1 MDGKEEKMKRGLKY
15 DFSLMALVL
24 IPVGVSINVVGYQM
38 SQILKLPVFIDQIGT
53 ILVSMITG
61 PWVGMVTGLLGN
73 VVNGMI
79 YPTAF
84 GYAIVSM
91 LVGFVSGFLSRW
103 RWYSNVVGVV
113 IGCALLNVV
122 SSVSAAVVTVFMF
135 GGVTGAGTDLLTAAF
150 VASGQA
156 LWDSVLTTNVIS
168 GTVNTIVNF
177 AIDWIIVRRIPD
189 RFLVKLNYGLPYI
202 KKKGAKING

>member
-1 MDGKEEKMKRGLKY
+1 MKRGLKY

-103 RWYSNVVGVV
+103 RCYSNVVGVV

-156 LWDSVLTTNVIS
+156 LWDSVLTTNVLS

-177 AIDWIIVRRIPD
+177 AIAWIIVRRIPD

>member
-1 MDGKEEKMKRGLKY
+1 MKRGLKY

-91 LVGFVSGFLSRW
+91 LIGFVSGFLSRW
-103 RWYSNVVGVV
+103 RWYSNIIGVV

-156 LWDSVLTTNVIS
+156 LWNSVLTTNVIS

-177 AIDWIIVRRIPD
+177 AIAWIIVRRIPD

-202 KKKGAKING
+202 KKKGVKING

>member
-1 MDGKEEKMKRGLKY
+1 MRRGLKY

-84 GYAIVSM
+84 GFAIVSM
-91 LVGFVSGFLSRW
+91 SIGFVSGFLSRW
-103 RWYSNVVGVV
+103 RWYSNIVGVV

-135 GGVTGAGTDLLTAAF
+135 GGVTGAGIDLLTAAF
-150 VASGQA
+150 VASGEA
-156 LWDSVLTTNVIS
+156 LWNSVLTTNVIS

-177 AIDWIIVRRIPD
+177 AIAWIIVRRIPD

>member
-1 MDGKEEKMKRGLKY
+1 MKRGLKY

-24 IPVGVSINVVGYQM
+24 IPVGVSINVVGYQL

-177 AIDWIIVRRIPD
+177 AIAWIIVRRIPD

>member
-1 MDGKEEKMKRGLKY
+1 
-15 DFSLMALVL
+15 MALVL

-91 LVGFVSGFLSRW
+91 LIGFVSGFLSRW

-177 AIDWIIVRRIPD
+177 AIAWIIVRRIPD

>member
-1 MDGKEEKMKRGLKY
+1 MKRGLKY

-156 LWDSVLTTNVIS
+156 LWNSVLTTNVIS

-177 AIDWIIVRRIPD
+177 AIAWIIVRRIPD

>member
-1 MDGKEEKMKRGLKY
+1 MDRKEEKMKRGLKY

-177 AIDWIIVRRIPD
+177 AIAWIIVRRIPD

>member
-1 MDGKEEKMKRGLKY
+1 MKRGLKY

-135 GGVTGAGTDLLTAAF
+135 GGVTGAGTDLLPAAF
-150 VASGQA
+150 VAAGQA

-177 AIDWIIVRRIPD
+177 AIAWIIVRRIPD